1 MEPWSQWGTW
11 GNLMGFKRIFQGE
24 KNTTVELESEVIF
37 WYFLNILTYPNY
49 PIQNG
54 VMSGV
59 ETLVGS
65 VCFLI

>member
-1 MEPWSQWGTW
+1 
-11 GNLMGFKRIFQGE
+11 MGFKRTFQGE